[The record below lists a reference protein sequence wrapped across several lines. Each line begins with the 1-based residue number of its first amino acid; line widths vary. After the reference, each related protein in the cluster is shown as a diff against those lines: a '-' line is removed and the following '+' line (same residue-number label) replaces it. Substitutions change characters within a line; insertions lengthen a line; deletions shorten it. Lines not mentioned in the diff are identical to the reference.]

1 SRSKLRAIS
10 RGHWR
15 SLGSQARRSTR
26 TYLFQILRVEP
37 GAARDWLRPV
47 HPMTAT
53 APSLSTE
60 EQEQLQQ
67 TIEMFEV
74 IVQAS
79 PQDCQS
85 LEILKDAYN
94 RLGRAGEAMASA
106 RRLADT
112 YRDLG

>member
-1 SRSKLRAIS
+1 
-10 RGHWR
+10 
-15 SLGSQARRSTR
+15 
-26 TYLFQILRVEP
+26 
-37 GAARDWLRPV
+37 
-47 HPMTAT
+47 MTAT
-53 APSLSTE
+53 APSLSSE

-94 RLGRAGEAMASA
+94 RLGRMPEAMQTT

-112 YRDLG
+112 YRDLGQFSQAFLEFSKLLL